1 MYGVGERLSPAS
13 SDQWARCDLNYTK
26 CFHSLAFHDT
36 HAYPD
41 RQTDRQT
48 HTQREKVAAA
58 VLYLSTTVSLSK
70 NTPFVVIA
78 NVSETFYSAAASG
91 HSRRA
96 FSTRLPLVLLDNAV
110 HDVDMQTPHRIQ
122 SKPWRPH
129 IGANGIS
136 WPPGKMDEK
145 LKSENMQKKHFSV
158 LQNAPFHSQI
168 FKIFF
173 ASGGKGAFTPLTKS
187 CGRSCPLNHR
197 MYSSHFQSSSVIS

>member
-1 MYGVGERLSPAS
+1 MSVDKWTNRARRDNFRLPSVFFLSISSVKKFELDFQSTDPRMPTRGLACTVLVRDCRRRLVISERDAISITQSVFTHSPS
-13 SDQWARCDLNYTK
+13 T
-26 CFHSLAFHDT
+26 T
-36 HAYPD
+36 HTHT
-41 RQTDRQT
+41 QTDRQT
-48 HTQREKVAAA
+48 HTGREKVAAA

-96 FSTRLPLVLLDNAV
+96 FSTRLPLVLLDNTV

-136 WPPGKMDEK
+136 
-145 LKSENMQKKHFSV
+145 
-158 LQNAPFHSQI
+158 
-168 FKIFF
+168 
-173 ASGGKGAFTPLTKS
+173 
-187 CGRSCPLNHR
+187 
-197 MYSSHFQSSSVIS
+197 